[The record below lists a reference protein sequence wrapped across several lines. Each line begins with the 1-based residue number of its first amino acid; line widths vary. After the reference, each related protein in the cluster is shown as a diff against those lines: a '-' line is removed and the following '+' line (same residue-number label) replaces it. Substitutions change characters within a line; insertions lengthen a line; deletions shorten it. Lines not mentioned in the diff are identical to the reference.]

1 MINRDFK
8 PAMDAI
14 NGKHK
19 LNNNDDFGVS
29 EDDNDNNCKDK
40 IEKMKTTDNAGL
52 FSVERL
58 LATDENR
65 AEYGREIEQL
75 REITDLDPG
84 EEVKQKQTEH
94 FDADLNNRGFKMSSD
109 EEFQSSKS
117 VVLSGYKVNSESST
131 AGNDFNENVDVTD
144 CDKITTNS
152 DRTITDEHNTLGSI
166 SLKTDE
172 KLKYISED
180 SQEPQDNQGVLD
192 ARENLMRFAEVLYK
206 CTLCTSIPSILTSKE
221 SFTKHITEQHLT
233 HQQNFVDC
241 PHCLLKFQTNEDL
254 KEHKQLTHSTGSDVS
269 ENSDLQDYEGE
280 ADVIT
285 YDCDPLDRDDS
296 DSHSSG
302 HRSNTFVL
310 AHAGKNEHLSYDVA
324 SGCAITPC
332 IKIYNGLQIFGKRC
346 EITLLMSG
354 I

>member
-1 MINRDFK
+1 M

-19 LNNNDDFGVS
+19 LNNNDDFGAT
-29 EDDNDNNCKDK
+29 EDDNDDNCK
-40 IEKMKTTDNAGL
+40 EKMEKMSTTDNAGL

-58 LATDENR
+58 LASVENR
-65 AEYGREIEQL
+65 AEYGRETERL
-75 REITDLDPG
+75 REMTDLDPG
-84 EEVKQKQTEH
+84 DKVKQKQTEH
-94 FDADLNNRGFKMSSD
+94 FDADLNYSGFKMSSD

-117 VVLSGYKVNSESST
+117 VVLSSYKVKSESST
-131 AGNDFNENVDVTD
+131 TVNDVTD
-144 CDKITTNS
+144 CDKIATNS
-152 DRTITDEHNTLGSI
+152 DRTITDEPNTLGSR

-172 KLKYISED
+172 KLKYDSEG

-254 KEHKQLTHSTGSDVS
+254 KEHKQLTHSTGSDITD
-269 ENSDLQDYEGE
+269 NSDLQDYEGE

-324 SGCAITPC
+324 PGSEIMPC
-332 IKIYNGLQIFGKRC
+332 IKIDKPLVVYRFLVRLNVMK
-346 EITLLMSG
+346 
-354 I
+354 